1 MTEQQE
7 LYIHLVRETQSVK
20 EAARRANRTPKA
32 IRMGIQAAGL
42 TVEGVKAMG
51 PPEGKIV
58 LPSAAPTATTAESK
72 SRVQQLEAQL
82 EAQQQIIEQLRAP
95 RVKIAP
101 RSSAPGAREDYL
113 RVIVP
118 DSHGCIIDP
127 AAAGSFLTDL
137 ATLKPKHI
145 VMLGD
150 HVDCGGFLA
159 QHHVMSYLAQVEY
172 SFEEDVQA
180 ANTFLDQIQA
190 AAPDALIEYLEGNHE
205 RRVEQWICT
214 ATLKNHKD
222 AAFLAR
228 RFSIPEV
235 LSIEKRG
242 ILLYRQG
249 RHYDNCSIPAT
260 IKRGH
265 CYFTHGSRTSKN
277 AAAQTLSDFGACVV
291 FGHTHRIDQATTR
304 KVNSSLLSAWN
315 PGCLCS
321 LKPLYGHTNV
331 HEWGHGYGLQF
342 VRGDQDFLHVNVP
355 IIDGV
360 SYLEALIDRM
370 KLAA

>member
-1 MTEQQE
+1 MTKMQEQYVQI
-7 LYIHLVRETQSVK
+7 LRNTKSVRET
-20 EAARRANRTPKA
+20 ARILEVTPKA
-32 IRMGIQAAGL
+32 VRLGIVAAGL
-42 TVEGVKAMG
+42 TVEQVKAMPDG
-51 PPEGKIV
+51 PPV
-58 LPSAAPTATTAESK
+58 AAASAAPPTGRIK
-72 SRVQQLEAQL
+72 QLEDQL
-82 EAQQQIIEQLRAP
+82 EEQQRIIEQLRSP
-95 RVKIAP
+95 RVKIMP
-101 RSSAPGAREDYL
+101 GSQAPGAREDYL
-113 RVIVP
+113 RVIIP

-127 AAAGSFLTDL
+127 AAAGCFLADL
-137 ATLKPKHI
+137 AVLRPKHI

-159 QHHVMSYLAQVEY
+159 QHHVLSYVAQVEY

-180 ANTFLDQIQA
+180 ANVFLDQVQA
-190 AAPDALIEYLEGNHE
+190 AAAGAAIEYLEGNHE

-214 ATLKNHKD
+214 ATLKNPKD
-222 AAFLAR
+222 SAFLHR
-228 RFSIPEV
+228 RFSIREV
-235 LSIEKRG
+235 LAIQSRG
-242 ILLYRQG
+242 IKLYEQG
-249 RHYDNCSIPAT
+249 KHYDGCSIPAT
-260 IKRGH
+260 IKRGP

-321 LKPLYGHTNV
+321 LRPLYGHTQV

-342 VRGDQDFLHVNVP
+342 VRGDEDFLHVNVP

-360 SYLEALIDRM
+360 SYLGALVDRM
-370 KLAA
+370 RLPL